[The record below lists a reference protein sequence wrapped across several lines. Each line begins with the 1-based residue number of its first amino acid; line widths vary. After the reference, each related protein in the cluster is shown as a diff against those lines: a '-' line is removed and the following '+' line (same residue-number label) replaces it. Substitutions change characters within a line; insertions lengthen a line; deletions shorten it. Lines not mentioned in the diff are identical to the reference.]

1 MMSDLDRLKA
11 FMTNAGLEWIES
23 TGTISSTHQIRETGH
38 EGDCATIITLKAGA
52 CDKIDG
58 YYDFLSAFEFE
69 AATGKLIKM
78 GIWE

>member
-1 MMSDLDRLKA
+1 MTDLDRLKA

-38 EGDCATIITLKAGA
+38 EGEPAIIIRLVSGAGS
-52 CDKIDG
+52 KIDG
-58 YYDFLSAFEFE
+58 YIDFFTDFEFE